1 MALLALQVEA
11 SLLWNFQSL
20 LEHSGEVA
28 GLHGAVLSISG
39 RLHTLQLT

>member
-1 MALLALQVEA
+1 MALIALQVEA
-11 SLLWNFQSL
+11 SLLWNFQAL

-39 RLHTLQLT
+39 VLYTL